1 MEQRLTIIT
10 LGVKNLQ
17 QSTQFYTEIFG
28 WSKSQHSNEGIA
40 FFELEGMQLA
50 LYSEEKLVEDA
61 AISSNGNGFKGFTL
75 AYCTRTEQ
83 EVDELFAKFEAAGVR
98 IVKRPEKVFWGG
110 YSGYIA
116 DPDENLWEIAFNPF
130 LDKKYLPE

>member
-10 LGVKNLQ
+10 LGVKDLQ
-17 QSTQFYTEIFG
+17 KSTVFYTEIFG
-28 WSKSQHSNEGIA
+28 WSKSQHSNEGIT
-40 FFELEGMQLA
+40 FFELEGMQLS
-50 LYSEEKLVEDA
+50 LYPIEKLAEDVS
-61 AISSNGNGFKGFTL
+61 IPSNGKDFKGFTL
-75 AYCTRTEQ
+75 AHCTRTEQ
-83 EVDELFAKFEAAGVR
+83 EVDELFAKFEATGVK

-130 LDKKYLPE
+130 LNLTPVS